1 MVFSN
6 PDTASLG
13 FSSMRMKSLVGV
25 IAVAVSSSAAFSQ
38 QSASISGQVVDA
50 SGAPLPNV
58 IASIV
63 DIGIQTRTDSNG
75 RFSFSKIPNSEY
87 TLTFRRSGMSA
98 ASIARVR
105 PGAALPNIVLSA
117 SPVVINPVTVT
128 AARGATEIGSSVLPV
143 SQISEEGLRRDGS
156 ISLAHSLVRLPGVRS
171 VSTGQQIGKPMIRGF
186 YGARVLS
193 LQNGSRLEDY
203 SWSEEDAPSVDP
215 RLAQRVE
222 VVRGPASVLYG
233 SDALGGVV
241 NVIPQDLPTATDS
254 QSFRRFGGE
263 LYGAS
268 VNKEVGGTLNAEGA
282 KGKFGWRAIG
292 IGRLAQSYE
301 TPDGEVEHTGFFSV
315 NGEAAAGIR
324 GTKSN
329 TTLRFSH
336 YGGEFKLLE
345 ARGPGS
351 GGEAEGEEEEGP
363 ERILA
368 DERLQLVNDYS
379 FSSFRLQTKAQF
391 QRHSLVEKSDD
402 LCLIDP
408 VACASLPPN
417 APKEQTAFD
426 LLLNTGTLDVLAHH
440 DIGTRVHGVVGL
452 SGMFQGNDSRGPI
465 VLIPDA
471 TTQSGAA
478 FLFEEAQLGRLGLA
492 FGARF
497 DARKLAADANNTLA
511 LSTGDDR
518 DWSEPSANAGLVLHL
533 TQQLSLTGNAGLAW
547 RSPTL
552 FELYANGPHLA
563 EGRYEIGDITLDAE
577 HARNLDVGIRWVS
590 PRARL
595 EANAFRNKVADFIYI
610 TPTDQF
616 MGGLRVFR
624 HVHGDA
630 LLTGGEAAAEVEVL
644 PGLLLRARHDFV
656 HGTNEDTE
664 DRLPL
669 MPAPRTAGGA
679 EYHFTSSTFG
689 DAFIAGEVENVLRQK
704 RPNELDVVTAGYTLL
719 NFDIGFSQSL
729 FGRQGRIDI
738 GIRNA
743 ANRKYRDFMSRYK
756 EFALEPGRN
765 IMVKI
770 STGL

>member
-1 MVFSN
+1 
-6 PDTASLG
+6 
-13 FSSMRMKSLVGV
+13 
-25 IAVAVSSSAAFSQ
+25 
-38 QSASISGQVVDA
+38 
-50 SGAPLPNV
+50 V

-63 DIGIQTRTDSNG
+63 DLGIQTRTDSNG
-75 RFSFSKIPNSEY
+75 RFVFNNIPSSEY

-98 ASIARVR
+98 ASISHVR
-105 PGAALPNIVLSA
+105 PGATLSSVVLSA
-117 SPVVINPVTVT
+117 SPVVISPVTVT
-128 AARGATEIGSSVLPV
+128 AARGATAIGSSVLPV
-143 SQISEEGLRRDGS
+143 SQVTEEGLRRDGS

-233 SDALGGVV
+233 SDAVGGVV
-241 NVIPQDLPTATDS
+241 NVIPQDIPTATDN
-254 QSFRRFGGE
+254 QSFQRLGGE

-282 KGKFGWRAIG
+282 KGRLGWRATG
-292 IGRLAQSYE
+292 IGRFAQSYE
-301 TPDGEVEHTGFFSV
+301 TPDGEVGHTGYFSI

-351 GGEAEGEEEEGP
+351 GGEVAAEEEEGP
-363 ERILA
+363 ERKLA
-368 DERLQLVNDYS
+368 DERLQLVNDYT
-379 FSSFRLQTKAQF
+379 FQSFRLQTKAQF
-391 QRHSLVEKSDD
+391 QRHSLVEVSDD
-402 LCLIDP
+402 LCTIDP
-408 VACASLPPN
+408 VACASIP
-417 APKEQTAFD
+417 AGGPKEQTAFD

-440 DIGTRVHGVVGL
+440 NIGSRVHGVAGL

-465 VLIPDA
+465 FLIPDA
-471 TTQSGAA
+471 TTESGAA
-478 FLFEEAQLGRLGLA
+478 FIFEEAELGRIGLA
-492 FGARF
+492 VGARF
-497 DARKLAADANNTLA
+497 DARKLSADANNA
-511 LSTGDDR
+511 LSLSADDDR
-518 DWSEPSANAGLVLHL
+518 DWSEPSANAGLVVHL
-533 TQQLSLTGNAGLAW
+533 TPQFSLTGNAGLAW
-547 RSPTL
+547 RAPTL

-563 EGRYEIGDITLDAE
+563 EGRYEIGDATLDAE
-577 HARNLDVGIRWVS
+577 HGRNLDVGVRWTS
-590 PRARL
+590 SRAHF
-595 EANAFRNKVADFIYI
+595 EANAFRNNVKDFIYI
-610 TPTDQF
+610 TPTSQF
-616 MGGLRVFR
+616 INNLRVFR
-624 HVHGDA
+624 HLHGDA
-630 LLTGGEAAAEVEVL
+630 LLTGGEAAGEVEVA

-656 HGTNEDTE
+656 HGNNEDTDE
-664 DRLPL
+664 PLPL

-679 EYHFTSSTFG
+679 EYHFASSTFG
-689 DAFIAGEVENVLRQK
+689 DAFISGEVENVLRQK
-704 RPNELDVVTAGYTLL
+704 RPNEEDVVTAGYTLL
-719 NFDIGFSQSL
+719 NFDFGFNHGL

-765 IMVKI
+765 IMVKV
-770 STGL
+770 SSGL

>member
-1 MVFSN
+1 
-6 PDTASLG
+6 
-13 FSSMRMKSLVGV
+13 MKSLVAV
-25 IAVAVSSSAAFSQ
+25 IAIAVSSSVASAQQGAA
-38 QSASISGQVVDA
+38 ISGQVVDA
-50 SGAPLPNV
+50 TGAPLANV

-75 RFSFSKIPNSEY
+75 RFSFSNIPVSEY
-87 TLTFRRSGMSA
+87 TLTFRRTGMSA
-98 ASIARVR
+98 TSISHVR
-105 PGAALPNIVLSA
+105 PGDALSNVVLTA
-117 SPVVINPVTVT
+117 SPVVISPVTVT

-143 SQISEEGLRRDGS
+143 SQINEEGLRRDGS

-171 VSTGQQIGKPMIRGF
+171 VGTGLQIGKPMIRGF

-241 NVIPQDLPTATDS
+241 NVIPQDLPTATDN
-254 QSFRRFGGE
+254 QGFKRFGGE

-282 KGKFGWRAIG
+282 KGRLGWRAIG

-351 GGEAEGEEEEGP
+351 GGEVEGEEEEGP
-363 ERILA
+363 ERKLA

-379 FSSFRLQTKAQF
+379 FHSFRLQTKAQF
-391 QRHSLVEKSDD
+391 QRHSLVEMSDD

-440 DIGTRVHGVVGL
+440 NIGSKVHGVVGL
-452 SGMFQGNDSRGPI
+452 SGMFQGNDSRGPLF
-465 VLIPDA
+465 LIPDA

-478 FLFEEAQLGRLGLA
+478 FLFEEAELGRVGLA

-497 DARKLAADANNTLA
+497 DGRKLSANANNALA
-511 LSTGDDR
+511 LTTDDDR

-533 TQQLSLTGNAGLAW
+533 TPQLALTGNAGLAW
-547 RSPTL
+547 RAPTL

-563 EGRYEIGDITLDAE
+563 EGRYEIGDATLDAE
-577 HARNLDVGIRWVS
+577 HARNLDAGIRWTS
-590 PRARL
+590 ARVRL
-595 EANAFRNKVADFIYI
+595 DANAFRNKVDDFIYI
-610 TPTDQF
+610 TPTSQF
-616 MGGLRVFR
+616 INGLRVFR

-630 LLTGGEAAAEVEVL
+630 VLAGGEAAAEVEVAS
-644 PGLLLRARHDFV
+644 GLLLRTRHDFV
-656 HGTNEDTE
+656 RGTNEDT
-664 DRLPL
+664 DDPLPL

-689 DAFIAGEVENVLRQK
+689 DASIAGEVENVRRQK
-704 RPNELDVVTAGYTLL
+704 RPNDLDVVTAGYTLL
-719 NFDIGFSQSL
+719 NFDIAFNHSL

-765 IMVKI
+765 VLVKV